1 MFAGTQRDVFAAVQE
16 IQTQESYGLAIS
28 CRRLHP
34 AWHRFCKAKLEG
46 EFARR
51 VRKGKFAKDKNTEF
65 DGSFIDQIALLEAA
79 PSALA
84 LPSCSSASR
93 FSKGLTQ

>member
-1 MFAGTQRDVFAAVQE
+1 MFAGTQRGVFAALQE
-16 IQTQESYGLAIS
+16 IPARNHTVSQFLAAGFI
-28 CRRLHP
+28 LLGIGF
-34 AWHRFCKAKLEG
+34 AKQNLKENCKERSQ
-46 EFARR
+46 RR
-51 VRKGKFAKDKNTEF
+51 VRKGQNTEF
-65 DGSFIDQIALLEAA
+65 DGSFIDQIVLLEAA